1 MEFLAELH
9 PKIIHFPI
17 ALFITS
23 VLFDFIELIFRKES
37 FGRSAHLLLFL
48 GVIGGFAAA
57 LSGNQAFIAYEF
69 WNDSSSAL
77 LEQHQ
82 LFANITIWFFAALLI
97 LRTYLVLRKKY
108 FGAKKYLIITL
119 AFIGCYFIY
128 QASEYGGEL
137 VKKFGIGTEFKM
149 NLPAKNE

>member
-9 PKIIHFPI
+9 PKIVHFPI

-23 VLFDFIELIFRKES
+23 FLFDVIELIFRKES

-48 GVIGGFAAA
+48 SVIGGFAAA
-57 LSGNQAFIAYEF
+57 LSGNQAFAAYAS
-69 WNDSSSAL
+69 WNDHSSAL

-82 LFANITIWFFAALLI
+82 LFANITIWFFTALLT

-108 FGAKKYLIITL
+108 FTAAKYFIITL
-119 AFIGCYFIY
+119 SLIGCYFVY
-128 QASEYGGEL
+128 QTSEYGGEL
-137 VKKFGIGTEFKM
+137 VKKFGVGTELHLNQNK
-149 NLPAKNE
+149 